1 MTALTL
7 ELRIRAAT
15 QVWKTR
21 VTRVIEPPPKRCFRW
36 KAWVTQPFVPV
47 SGKLRGAASYG

>member
-21 VTRVIEPPPKRCFRW
+21 VTRVIEPPPKCCFRW